1 MLYTLDNK
9 KLTCLFIMTT
19 QPNAI
24 LIKNEKG
31 YIEADF
37 DLETNTYIIEGLEVK
52 ETKKGFGTELLNIVK
67 EEAKRF
73 GASIKL
79 TAFVDDED
87 KIDFEGLCNFY
98 LKNGFNLLY
107 KGSNEAEFAL

>member
-1 MLYTLDNK
+1 MFYTLDNK

-19 QPNAI
+19 QPTAI

-52 ETKKGFGTELLNIVK
+52 IIINI
-67 EEAKRF
+67 
-73 GASIKL
+73 
-79 TAFVDDED
+79 
-87 KIDFEGLCNFY
+87 
-98 LKNGFNLLY
+98 
-107 KGSNEAEFAL
+107 